1 MGSNR
6 RQSSIACASVAP
18 DASPKVGDEV
28 AAGNARWAFSGAV
41 AGAFSRHA
49 RRSIPLYDEGH
60 ELICRVSDYFVHDG
74 SVIYDLGAGTGTL
87 LGKLAARHRD
97 SKPKA
102 RFIGIDEQASMLEQ
116 ARRELGAA
124 GARVELEHGDIN
136 LFDYEQSDLI
146 IAYYTM
152 QFVPPRIR
160 QALFDR
166 IHQALNWGGAF
177 ILFEKTRGPDARFQD
192 IITGLYTDF
201 KLDNGFT
208 SDEIVNKTRSLKGV
222 LEPFSTQGNLDL
234 LSRAGFVDMM
244 TIMKL
249 APFEGFLAIK

>member
-1 MGSNR
+1 MESNR
-6 RQSSIACASVAP
+6 RQPSTADAPVGP
-18 DASPKVGDEV
+18 DASPKVGDNV
-28 AAGNARWAFSGAV
+28 AAGNARWAFSDAV

-60 ELICRVSDYFVHDG
+60 ELICRVSDYFAHDG
-74 SVIYDLGAGTGTL
+74 SVIYDLGTGTATL
-87 LGKLAARHRD
+87 LGKLAARH
-97 SKPKA
+97 SHGKPKA

-124 GARVELEHGDIN
+124 RVELEQGDIN

-166 IHQALNWGGAF
+166 IYQALNWGGAF
-177 ILFEKTRGPDARFQD
+177 ILFEKTRAPDARFQD

-201 KLDNGFT
+201 KLNNGFT
-208 SDEIVNKTRSLKGV
+208 PDEIVNKTRSLKGV

-234 LSRAGFVDMM
+234 LTRAGFVDMM

>member
-1 MGSNR
+1 MGNNR
-6 RQSSIACASVAP
+6 RQSSTASASVGP
-18 DASPKVGDEV
+18 DASPKVGDNV
-28 AAGNARWAFSGAV
+28 AAGNARWAFSNAV

-60 ELICRVSDYFVHDG
+60 ELICRASDYFVHDS
-74 SVIYDLGAGTGTL
+74 SVIYDLGTGTATL
-87 LGKLAARHRD
+87 LGKLAARH
-97 SKPKA
+97 SHGKPKA

-116 ARRELGAA
+116 ARRELGAET
-124 GARVELEHGDIN
+124 RMELEHGDIN
-136 LFDYEQSDLI
+136 LFDYEPSDLI

-166 IHQALNWGGAF
+166 IYQSLNWGGAF
-177 ILFEKTRGPDARFQD
+177 ILFEKTRAPDARFQD

-208 SDEIVNKTRSLKGV
+208 PDEIVNKTRSLKGV

-234 LSRAGFVDMM
+234 LTRAGFVDMM

>member
-1 MGSNR
+1 MGNNR
-6 RQSSIACASVAP
+6 RQSSTAGASGGP
-18 DASPKVGDEV
+18 DASPKVGDNV
-28 AAGNARWAFSGAV
+28 AAGNARWAFSNAV

-74 SVIYDLGAGTGTL
+74 SVIYDLGTGTATL
-87 LGKLAARHRD
+87 LGKLAARH
-97 SKPKA
+97 SHGKPKA
-102 RFIGIDEQASMLEQ
+102 RFIGIDEQASMLGQ
-116 ARRELGAA
+116 ARRELGAET
-124 GARVELEHGDIN
+124 RVELEHGDIN
-136 LFDYEQSDLI
+136 LFDYEPSDLI

-166 IHQALNWGGAF
+166 IYQSLNWGGAF
-177 ILFEKTRGPDARFQD
+177 ILFEKTRAPDARFQD

-201 KLDNGFT
+201 KLNNGFT
-208 SDEIVNKTRSLKGV
+208 PDEIVNKTRSLKGV

-234 LSRAGFVDMM
+234 LTRAGFVDMM

>member
-6 RQSSIACASVAP
+6 RQSSIASATVDP
-18 DASPKVGDEV
+18 DASPKVGDNV
-28 AAGNARWAFSGAV
+28 AAGNARWAFSDAV

-60 ELICRVSDYFVHDG
+60 ALICRVSDYFVHDD
-74 SVIYDLGAGTGTL
+74 SVIYDLGAGTATL
-87 LGKLAARHRD
+87 LGKLAARHGD
-97 SKPKA
+97 GKPKA

-116 ARRELGAA
+116 ARRELGTET
-124 GARVELEHGDIN
+124 RVELEQGDIN

-146 IAYYTM
+146 IAYYAM

-166 IHQALNWGGAF
+166 IYQSLNWGGAF
-177 ILFEKTRGPDARFQD
+177 ILFEKTRAPDARFQD

-201 KLDNGFT
+201 KLNNGFT
-208 SDEIVNKTRSLKGV
+208 PDEIVNKTRSLKGV

-234 LSRAGFVDMM
+234 LTRAGFVDMM

>member
-1 MGSNR
+1 MRSNR
-6 RQSSIACASVAP
+6 RQSSTASASVGP
-18 DASPKVGDEV
+18 DASPKVGDNV
-28 AAGNARWAFSGAV
+28 AAGNARWAFSNAV

-60 ELICRVSDYFVHDG
+60 ELICRASDYFVHDS
-74 SVIYDLGAGTGTL
+74 SVIYDLGAGTATL
-87 LGKLAARHRD
+87 LGKLAARH
-97 SKPKA
+97 SHGKPKA

-116 ARRELGAA
+116 ARRELGAETK
-124 GARVELEHGDIN
+124 VELEHGDIN
-136 LFDYEQSDLI
+136 LFDYAQSDLI

-166 IHQALNWGGAF
+166 IYQSLNWGGAF
-177 ILFEKTRGPDARFQD
+177 ILFEKTRAPDARFQD

-201 KLDNGFT
+201 KLNNGFT
-208 SDEIVNKTRSLKGV
+208 PDEIVNKTRSLKGV

-234 LSRAGFVDMM
+234 LTRAGFVDMM

>member
-1 MGSNR
+1 MGNNR
-6 RQSSIACASVAP
+6 RQSSIASASGGP
-18 DASPKVGDEV
+18 DASPKVGDNV
-28 AAGNARWAFSGAV
+28 AAGNARWAFSNAV

-60 ELICRVSDYFVHDG
+60 ALICRASDYFVHDG
-74 SVIYDLGAGTGTL
+74 SVIYDLGTGTATL
-87 LGKLAARHRD
+87 LGQLAARHSD
-97 SKPKA
+97 GKPKA

-116 ARRELGAA
+116 ARRELGAET
-124 GARVELEHGDIN
+124 RVELEHGDIN
-136 LFDYEQSDLI
+136 LFDYAQSDLI

-166 IHQALNWGGAF
+166 IYQSLNWGGAF
-177 ILFEKTRGPDARFQD
+177 ILFEKTRAPDARFQD

-201 KLDNGFT
+201 KLNNGFT
-208 SDEIVNKTRSLKGV
+208 PDEIVNKTRSLKGV

-234 LSRAGFVDMM
+234 LIRAGFVDMM